1 MEKIERFVGENSFLS
16 NFYPCKVKID
26 DMVFSNAEAAFQSRR
41 TTSEQQRR
49 FFQNMLPSEA
59 RRSGAKLTQ
68 RPDWDAVKV
77 EEMRTVLRAKFADPD
92 MKAKLLATSNAT
104 IINTDDDTFWGVHDD
119 KGENQLGKLLT
130 AIRDELHGSTSSN
143 AQKQAENSQTADTT
157 QSAQSEVVEQPQDD
171 EDGVQEDDDTQG
183 DDQGNGKKKKK
194 HKK

>member
-26 DMVFSNAEAAFQSRR
+26 DMVFGNAEAAFQSRR

-68 RPDWDAVKV
+68 RPDWDTVKV

-92 MKAKLLATSNAT
+92 LKAKLLATNNAT

-171 EDGVQEDDDTQG
+171 EDGVQEDDDTHG